1 MCYNFRIRELLLTLE
16 FISNRKLQ
24 IENRKILIK
33 FLLVDYYEILKVSDD
48 ATTAEIKSAY
58 RKLARKKHPDLN
70 EGSKTHSREFSRIA
84 KAYKILSDP
93 QKRAAYDSQK
103 LKSQFSKNGSVIN
116 SDNPHA
122 SRVRQMV
129 YEKRYNEIIDR
140 MIAEER
146 QESMALQEIIF
157 PIVAL
162 FFTTGFVAMFKPMFW
177 SKSGDFAKIILL
189 MLFIIGILHL
199 LKRLHAGFERYT
211 YSSINIHDTLLAE
224 IEEETRPYS
233 RIQAIMFLIVGLI
246 ASFGIGWLIGIF
258 FGEMTTAMMPR
269 LLAPTL
275 RLEFIFYPPIV
286 VLIVDIM
293 HSFVTRND
301 Y

>member
-1 MCYNFRIRELLLTLE
+1 M
-16 FISNRKLQ
+16 
-24 IENRKILIK
+24 
-33 FLLVDYYEILKVSDD
+33 DYYEILKVSNE

-70 EGSKTHSREFSRIA
+70 EGSKSHSREFAKIA
-84 KAYKILSDP
+84 KAYKILGDP
-93 QKRAAYDSQK
+93 QKRADYDKQI
-103 LKSQFSKNGSVIN
+103 LKAQFSKNGSVIN
-116 SDNPHA
+116 SENPHA
-122 SRVRQMV
+122 SRIRQMI

-146 QESMALQEIIF
+146 RESLALQEIIF

-162 FFTTGFVAMFKPMFW
+162 FFSTGFVALFKPLFW
-177 SKSGDFAKIILL
+177 SKSGIFGKIILL
-189 MLFIIGILHL
+189 MLFIIGVLHL

-211 YSSINIHDTLLAE
+211 YSSINIYDTLLAE

-233 RIQAIMFLIVGLI
+233 RIQAIMFLIIGLFV
-246 ASFGIGWLIGIF
+246 SLGTGLLIGSF
-258 FGEMTTAMMPR
+258 FGVMTQAMMPR
-269 LLAPTL
+269 MFAPTL
-275 RLEFIFYPPIV
+275 HLEFIFYPPIV

>member
-1 MCYNFRIRELLLTLE
+1 M
-16 FISNRKLQ
+16 
-24 IENRKILIK
+24 
-33 FLLVDYYEILKVSDD
+33 DYYEILKVPND

-70 EGSKTHSREFSRIA
+70 EGSKVHSREFARIA
-84 KAYKILSDP
+84 KAYKVLSNP
-93 QKRAAYDSQK
+93 QERAFYDRQR
-103 LKSQFSKNGSVIN
+103 LKAKFSKKGSVIN
-116 SDNPHA
+116 NENPHA
-122 SRVRQMV
+122 SRARQMV
-129 YEKRYNEIIDR
+129 YERRYNAIIDR

-157 PIVAL
+157 PVVAL
-162 FFTTGFVAMFKPMFW
+162 FFSTGFVAVFKPLFW
-177 SKSGDFAKIILL
+177 SNSGVFGKIILL
-189 MLFIIGILHL
+189 MLFIIGVLHL

-211 YSSINIHDTLLAE
+211 YSSVNIYDTLLAE

-233 RIQAIMFLIVGLI
+233 RIQAIMFLI
-246 ASFGIGWLIGIF
+246 IGIF
-258 FGEMTTAMMPR
+258 VSLGIGLLIGNFFGVMTTAMMPKMF
-269 LLAPTL
+269 ASTL

-293 HSFVTRND
+293 HSFITRND